1 MEEKTEG
8 RFTQTFLS
16 RFRRFL
22 PLTTTPKLNPT
33 VYGPWC
39 ASTAPTSIYIYIY
52 IYNPFFAEPYPES
65 RDASSNWSPPKS
77 QQVLFLFRHERG
89 RVQIKTR
96 LQTRLSITGN
106 KTRAGVRL
114 IFSNNGN
121 YARAHRFDSVSVG
134 HG

>member
-52 IYNPFFAEPYPES
+52 TILSLP
-65 RDASSNWSPPKS
+65 SPIP
-77 QQVLFLFRHERG
+77 
-89 RVQIKTR
+89 RVETLHPI
-96 LQTRLSITGN
+96 
-106 KTRAGVRL
+106 GVRQKVSR
-114 IFSNNGN
+114 FSFSFVTNEDAFKLKLVCKLVYPLRGIKPGPV
-121 YARAHRFDSVSVG
+121 FD
-134 HG
+134 

>member
-39 ASTAPTSIYIYIY
+39 ASTAPTSIYIYVQS
-52 IYNPFFAEPYPES
+52 FLCQALSQES
-65 RDASSNWSPPKS
+65 RRFIQLEPAKKSAGPLSLSSRTRTRS
-77 QQVLFLFRHERG
+77 
-89 RVQIKTR
+89 IKTR

>member
-1 MEEKTEG
+1 MG
-8 RFTQTFLS
+8 RGVH
-16 RFRRFL
+16 RPPR
-22 PLTTTPKLNPT
+22 PP
-33 VYGPWC
+33 
-39 ASTAPTSIYIYIY
+39 YIYIY

-65 RDASSNWSPPKS
+65 RDASSNWNPSKN